1 MIEGGDKKWLKKAE
15 LKKAELKK
23 AWLKKAWLKKAELKK
38 AAEPAAAASIDT
50 PIGTAASRRLC
61 EDIADMTGGRCF
73 LGFSRGKDSIAAWLY
88 LRQFFNDII
97 PFHCASVPH
106 LSFVDES
113 LSYYEEIFG
122 TKILRFLSGE
132 ISNAVSNLIFQPIED
147 EKIIDAMGLLDYGMH
162 DIVDLLRDIYG
173 KDIWCAYG
181 INATDSIDRHLYVL
195 QLQGRNIPKKS
206 FYPCFD
212 WTKKQIL
219 NIIDSEHISLPPDY
233 KLTNRTMTGIPNVR
247 HLMHMDEVFP
257 EDMKRIEL
265 LFPFIRARLARNE
278 FRLQRFQASREQE
291 RD

>member
-15 LKKAELKK
+15 LKKEQLRRAAK
-23 AWLKKAWLKKAELKK
+23 AKVK
-38 AAEPAAAASIDT
+38 AAAAEEAAET
-50 PIGTAASRRLC
+50 TFGTAASRRLC

-132 ISNAVSNLIFQPIED
+132 VSNAISNLVFQPIED
-147 EKIIDAMGLLDYGMH
+147 EEAIDAMKLWKYGTH

-181 INATDSIDRHLYVL
+181 INATDSIDRHVYVL
-195 QLQGRNIPKKS
+195 QFQGRNIPRKS

-233 KLTNRTMTGIPNVR
+233 KLANRTMAGIPNVR

-278 FRLQRFQASREQE
+278 FRLQKFQASREQE